1 MQHKFKNAELKNAKV
16 VYKYLLIIILLAYFI
31 MSFDIAKTI
40 EQELAKIKGT
50 SDTNSRLGQMENL
63 IMKLKEHLQKTE
75 KKTEQVISE
84 SEQIGGKK
92 YKKSMTNK
100 KRNHKKMK
108 KAKKTRKHRKHR
120 K

>member
-1 MQHKFKNAELKNAKV
+1 MQHKFKNAELKNVKV

-75 KKTEQVISE
+75 KINTATTIYLLILMMLDEIKLLIT
-84 SEQIGGKK
+84 
-92 YKKSMTNK
+92 
-100 KRNHKKMK
+100 
-108 KAKKTRKHRKHR
+108 
-120 K
+120 